1 MSRAL
6 CDIPMAVVECL
17 IDHGGE
23 GIGHMTVFLPK
34 IIKIQLNKSFF
45 LPINPTWDTPPHPE
59 KPPVPHTAEP
69 DVV

>member
-6 CDIPMAVVECL
+6 WDIPTAMVECL

-23 GIGHMTVFLPK
+23 GVGHMVAFLSK
-34 IIKIQLNKSFF
+34 IFKIQLYRLFF
-45 LPINPTWDTPPHPE
+45 LPINPTWDTLPHPE